1 MGGDG
6 DQLVDNLSCFSQSE
20 LGPAVL
26 KASAHLNQLKI
37 GSLFVHLPA
46 SILVSHTSYLLSQVP
61 TTRLISGKNLQM
73 NRGDLNRTSIRK
85 DGARRPS
92 LL

>member
-26 KASAHLNQLKI
+26 KASAHINQLN
-37 GSLFVHLPA
+37 
-46 SILVSHTSYLLSQVP
+46 
-61 TTRLISGKNLQM
+61 NLGFPF
-73 NRGDLNRTSIRK
+73 RDLNPRLTGTI
-85 DGARRPS
+85 AAQRPCAATVYIPHRY
-92 LL
+92 L